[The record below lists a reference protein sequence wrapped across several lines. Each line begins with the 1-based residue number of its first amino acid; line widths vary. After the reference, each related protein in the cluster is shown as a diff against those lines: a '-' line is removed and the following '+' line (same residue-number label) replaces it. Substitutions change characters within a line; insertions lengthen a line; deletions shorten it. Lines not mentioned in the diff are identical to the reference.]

1 MKIYSKPMIIIEPL
15 ALNPHI
21 EEFSWSKE
29 VIIDPTIPVG
39 DDGIELQDKGRGQ
52 KWGDLW

>member
-1 MKIYSKPMIIIEPL
+1 MIIIEPL